1 MENANKT
8 KMNGGV
14 KCSASLLLTSSSSL
28 SKRSKFNTKPLNT
41 FQRRKHN
48 KKTIINLVA
57 IIRVDIIIWDVALHD
72 IFINACLLPLYCQHR
87 TKKSENE
94 KLLSILI
101 VNARFVFVPPSRCLI
116 RPIFRRLT
124 LVKKGKIRKGKIRNR
139 ITRNKRIARKM
150 KCRAV
155 YRNSRFRVD

>member
-1 MENANKT
+1 MAVWSVRHRCCWRRRRRCLNDR
-8 KMNGGV
+8 
-14 KCSASLLLTSSSSL
+14 SSTRNHWV
-28 SKRSKFNTKPLNT
+28 RSKDVNTKKNYNQFSCYYSSWYNYLMW
-41 FQRRKHN
+41 
-48 KKTIINLVA
+48 LCM
-57 IIRVDIIIWDVALHD
+57 
-72 IFINACLLPLYCQHR
+72 IFSSMPACSRYIVNIEQ
-87 TKKSENE
+87 KKSENE

-124 LVKKGKIRKGKIRNR
+124 LVKKGKIRNR
-139 ITRNKRIARKM
+139 ITRNKRIAWKM